1 MRFDI
6 RPGVRRL
13 LRFPIRT
20 RATMTRDAD
29 DELEALI
36 SCRVEHLIARGLSP
50 QDARAEAI
58 RRLGASL
65 DQVRHQLRLNAGQRE
80 RRMRVVEFLRA

>member
-13 LRFPIRT
+13 LRFSIRT
-20 RATMTRDAD
+20 RAAMKRDAD

-36 SCRVEHLIARGLSP
+36 ACRVDHLIARGMSAD
-50 QDARAEAI
+50 DARAEAI
-58 RRLGASL
+58 RRLGAPL
-65 DQVRHQLRLNAGQRE
+65 D
-80 RRMRVVEFLRA
+80 EFARPRSA

>member
-1 MRFDI
+1 MRFEI

-20 RATMTRDAD
+20 RATIKRDAD

-36 SCRVEHLIARGLSP
+36 ACSVEHLMASGMSAD
-50 QDARAEAI
+50 DARAEAM
-58 RRLGASL
+58 RRLGASV
-65 DQVRHQLRLNAGQRE
+65 DQVRRQLHTDADQR
-80 RRMRVVEFLRA
+80 